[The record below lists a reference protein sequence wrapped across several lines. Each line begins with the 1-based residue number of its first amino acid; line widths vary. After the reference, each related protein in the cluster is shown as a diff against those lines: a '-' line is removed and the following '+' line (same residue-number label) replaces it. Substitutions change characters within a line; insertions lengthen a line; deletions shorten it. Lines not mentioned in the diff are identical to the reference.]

1 MVNFRLC
8 QGAHMKFRFAV
19 LLLLVSC
26 TGTFPFEGLIVKSS
40 PKRERKKIEGLQKKL
55 DTAEKAQ
62 KKAETETSHLKD
74 EILKAQLA
82 LVRGQ
87 VDIYEQWMG
96 KGGQNPPELV
106 QHGISGLFIEERDL
120 LHRIIQSGSAPFVQE
135 AHIQLDRILRM
146 ITALSDGDFNKSR

>member
-1 MVNFRLC
+1 
-8 QGAHMKFRFAV
+8 MKFRFAIF
-19 LLLLVSC
+19 LLLVSC
-26 TGTFPFEGLIVKSS
+26 TGSLPFEGLIVKNS

-55 DTAEKAQ
+55 DSAEKEQ
-62 KKAETETSHLKD
+62 KKAETETSHLKS

-82 LVRGQ
+82 LVRSQ
-87 VDIYEQWMG
+87 IDLYEQWIG
-96 KGGQNPPELV
+96 RGGQNPPEVV

-146 ITALSDGDFNKSR
+146 ITALSDGEFNKSR

>member
-1 MVNFRLC
+1 
-8 QGAHMKFRFAV
+8 MKLRFAV

-26 TGTFPFEGLIVKSS
+26 TGTLPFEGFIVKSS
-40 PKRERKKIEGLQKKL
+40 PKRERRKIESLQKKL

-62 KKAETETSHLKD
+62 KKADTETAHLKD

-87 VDIYEQWMG
+87 IDLYEQSIG
-96 KGGQNPPELV
+96 RGGQKLPEVV

-120 LHRIIQSGSAPFVQE
+120 LHRIIQSGSAPFVHE

-146 ITALSDGDFNKSR
+146 ITALSDGEFNKGR